1 MLTMRTIGQN
11 DYSIREDGQPIGRI
25 RYARERTPGIWLWNV
40 TVNIPGP
47 LFGSATSLDDAS
59 SHANECEG
67 PASRIVQKSCP
78 KGGPSFNVTAPAH
91 LRPI

>member
-47 LFGSATSLDDAS
+47 LFGSATSLDDAKAQFKTAWMAFKEKHGS
-59 SHANECEG
+59 EKLAKAYVEMNK
-67 PASRIVQKSCP
+67 RD
-78 KGGPSFNVTAPAH
+78 GG
-91 LRPI
+91 